1 MTDGVVRGTGVVV
14 LAGLAVAVT
23 AGVGEPFNIGN
34 GVAVGVVSSSFLIA
48 RAEFWL
54 KTIAAMV
61 NDPSKI
67 FIGPC

>member
-14 LAGLAVAVT
+14 LAGLAVAVGD
-23 AGVGEPFNIGN
+23 AFNIGK

-61 NDPSKI
+61 NEPSKI